1 MEYIINLLSLI
12 TSSLNALNNSY
23 LFLSKL
29 MEPDS
34 IIIILFLIIILITII
49 STKIYDSTSR
59 KVMEKIIEKYKT
71 EIFLDDIENTIK
83 KDIEELKIV
92 INEILQII
100 ENKTVPKEEYIE
112 EIQKIKETFVKQNE
126 LAEEIIKTI
135 NQNYKDIDVIKN
147 IAKKFKRCLRYQ
159 KHKEN

>member
-1 MEYIINLLSLI
+1 MEYIINLLSFI

-34 IIIILFLIIILITII
+34 IIIISFLMIIFITII
-49 STKIYDSTSR
+49 STKIYGGTSK
-59 KVMEKIIEKYKT
+59 KVLEEMIEKYKS
-71 EIFLDDIENTIK
+71 EILLDDIENAIK
-83 KDIEELKIV
+83 KDIEERKII

-112 EIQKIKETFVKQNE
+112 EIQKIRETFVKQNE
-126 LAEEIIKTI
+126 LA
-135 NQNYKDIDVIKN
+135 
-147 IAKKFKRCLRYQ
+147 
-159 KHKEN
+159 